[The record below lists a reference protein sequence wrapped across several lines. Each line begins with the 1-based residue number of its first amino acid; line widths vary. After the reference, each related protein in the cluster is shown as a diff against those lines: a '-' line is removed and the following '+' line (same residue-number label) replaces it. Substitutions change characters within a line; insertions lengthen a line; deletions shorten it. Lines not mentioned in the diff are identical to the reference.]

1 MDETI
6 GFDGKYIIMKSL
18 EVEKWI
24 FFKDEDG
31 EISMKGLY
39 DLKSGVIQGLGDLM
53 VRVSD
58 VKSGQMTQ
66 SWSSATDDDYTRL
79 IDYLDT
85 THNIYYIEKNRQKI
99 NKEVVLAKSTKY
111 TALLRES
118 LRERKLKQ
126 IGI

>member
-31 EISMKGLY
+31 EISMRGLY
-39 DLKSGVIQGLGDLM
+39 DLKSGPIQGLGDLM

-58 VKSGQMTQ
+58 VKPGQMTQ

-85 THNIYYIEKNRQKI
+85 THNFYFKGM
-99 NKEVVLAKSTKY
+99 LAKSTKY

>member
-1 MDETI
+1 
-6 GFDGKYIIMKSL
+6 
-18 EVEKWI
+18 
-24 FFKDEDG
+24 
-31 EISMKGLY
+31 
-39 DLKSGVIQGLGDLM
+39 M

-58 VKSGQMTQ
+58 VKPGQMTQ